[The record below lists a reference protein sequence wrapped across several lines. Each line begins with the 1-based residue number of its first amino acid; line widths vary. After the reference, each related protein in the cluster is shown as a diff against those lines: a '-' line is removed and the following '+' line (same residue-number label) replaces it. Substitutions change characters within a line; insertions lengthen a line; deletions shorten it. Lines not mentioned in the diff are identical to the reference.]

1 MTVANPIL
9 QALIHDALVLFAMVN
24 VVGNFPVFADLT
36 AGLPR
41 KERRRAFD
49 IAVLTGASIVI
60 TFAFL
65 GSWMLQ
71 SLFQVDTNSFKV
83 AGGLLVFF
91 VAARGM
97 IMGNQK
103 AHVPHP
109 ESLELI
115 GVFPMGYP
123 FLAGPGTIVTT
134 ILLMQ
139 EGGAWITACAAGLVY
154 LTVLPLLYLTPVI
167 HLVIGRVGVMVISR
181 ILYIFI
187 CAKAVAY
194 VLAGLKASFL

>member
-1 MTVANPIL
+1 MTDLSQFI
-9 QALIHDALVLFAMVN
+9 QSMTHDFLVLFAMVN
-24 VVGNFPVFADLT
+24 VVGNLPIFADLT
-36 AGLPR
+36 ADLSHA
-41 KERRRAFD
+41 ERRRAFD
-49 IAVLTGASIVI
+49 AAILTGAFIVI

-109 ESLELI
+109 ESNKLV
-115 GVFPMGYP
+115 GVFPMGFP

-139 EGGAWITACAAGLVY
+139 EGGAWITALAAGLVY
-154 LTVLPLLYLTPVI
+154 LTVLPILYLTPVI
-167 HLVIGRVGVMVISR
+167 HLVIGRVGVMVVSR

-187 CAKAVAY
+187 SAKAIAF
-194 VLAGLKASFL
+194 VLTGLKASFA